1 MDPRTCAVGVR
12 SKIDESGNFLKFQGI
27 TVVASANS
35 KVNLNLWQ
43 HLHDSLSSIPIVT
56 NHFSL
61 LPIESYHMTTM
72 SVCSQKLLPD
82 DQWVAFIDSRLDW
95 FKKLQKRIVECEF
108 HPSVV
113 LESIEACWTLRVIL
127 RLDEEQRRQVQDLA
141 REFDLEFRLPASFH
155 VTLGYQF
162 AEPDAATQ
170 RELKSCLDRVF
181 EGYRGRRMQLG
192 APHLCYFRDM
202 TQFTAWTA
210 ERNPYIS

>member
-12 SKIDESGNFLKFQGI
+12 SKIDESGNFLKFQGV

-35 KVNLNLWQ
+35 KVNLILWQ

-72 SVCSQKLLPD
+72 S
-82 DQWVAFIDSRLDW
+82 
-95 FKKLQKRIVECEF
+95 
-108 HPSVV
+108 
-113 LESIEACWTLRVIL
+113 
-127 RLDEEQRRQVQDLA
+127 
-141 REFDLEFRLPASFH
+141 
-155 VTLGYQF
+155 
-162 AEPDAATQ
+162 DAATQ
-170 RELKSCLDRVF
+170 RELKSCLDHVF
-181 EGYRGRRMQLG
+181 EGYRGRRMHLG

-210 ERNPYIS
+210 ERNPYSTHSN